1 MCQFCTANLIND
13 IIVMFLLSVLE
24 SNITLLCWTFVG
36 FNLLSK
42 KYILILLAYA
52 VRFEVDEIIL
62 FYPNTVRQNQEEE
75 SELAIKD
82 ALANEKEISV
92 RAIQLPIINR
102 QLLDH
107 DFDTKLSLRDLF
119 ETTWAIIVQCR
130 KFN

>member
-1 MCQFCTANLIND
+1 MLI
-13 IIVMFLLSVLE
+13 SVLE

-130 KFN
+130 KIN